1 MTYCNLVPKF
11 LRDFQYWERKKTSI
25 LYVQALHE
33 KPNKKI
39 LYATLASLA
48 KQANSPIKF
57 VSWFLEREPCSL
69 G

>member
-11 LRDFQYWERKKTSI
+11 LTDFQFWERKKTSI

-39 LYATLASLA
+39 LYATLAALA
-48 KQANSPIKF
+48 KLKQIHPPTLSAGF
-57 VSWFLEREPCSL
+57 
-69 G
+69 

>member
-11 LRDFQYWERKKTSI
+11 LTDFQYWERKKTSI

-39 LYATLASLA
+39 LYATLAALA
-48 KQANSPIKF
+48 KQTNSSIKF
-57 VSWFLEREPCSL
+57 VSWFLKREPCSL
-69 G
+69 W